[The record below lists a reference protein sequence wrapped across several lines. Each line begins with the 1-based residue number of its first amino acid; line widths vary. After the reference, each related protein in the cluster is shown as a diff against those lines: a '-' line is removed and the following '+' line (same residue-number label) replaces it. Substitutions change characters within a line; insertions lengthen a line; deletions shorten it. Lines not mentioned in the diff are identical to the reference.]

1 MANFHNQIKCFKPGG
16 ALRKCRYL
24 TRDGWRDCPKAHELQ
39 LCQVKNLPACA
50 QTPAEF
56 FRAADQ
62 HERKNG
68 AACRELE
75 ISLPRELPFEKN
87 VELGTRIADKILG
100 PRPRLLAFHESTN
113 RDTGEVNPH
122 VHVIYSDRPCDGIP
136 RSLDQYFKRA
146 NPISPA
152 DGGARKL
159 SGGKTPGEMG
169 AEARAMRQTV
179 AELTNDAL
187 TENGHEARVDHRSHE
202 ERGLKVEPRKFQPP
216 ALLRSP
222 RSKSR

>member
-1 MANFHNQIKCFKPGG
+1 MANFHHQIKCSKPGD
-16 ALRKCRYL
+16 ALRKCRYV

-50 QTPAEF
+50 QSPAEF
-56 FRAADQ
+56 FRAADKY
-62 HERKNG
+62 ERKNG

-75 ISLPRELPFEKN
+75 ISLPRELPFEEN
-87 VELGTRIADKILG
+87 VKLGTRIADKILG
-100 PRPRLLAFHESTN
+100 LRPRVMAFHESTN
-113 RDTGEVNPH
+113 KKTGEANPH
-122 VHVIYSDRPCDGIP
+122 VHVVYSDRPCDGLP

-146 NPISPA
+146 NPNSPE

-187 TENGHEARVDHRSHE
+187 MENGYDARVDHRSHA
-202 ERGLKVEPRKFQPP
+202 ERGLIVEARKFQSPR
-216 ALLRSP
+216 LLRSL
-222 RSKSR
+222 RSMDR